1 MFNKFRNT
9 KIIVILIITLIINQ
23 VSFAA
28 VVSNTSKDY
37 QKEMNTE
44 WVTEEEWDA
53 WVKEMQYWFDTG
65 ADRELLLKV
74 ASRSEAHGY
83 FSENFYNKGGV
94 Y

>member
-9 KIIVILIITLIINQ
+9 KIIVVLIITLIINQ

-44 WVTEEEWDA
+44 WVTKEEWDA

-83 FSENFYNKGGV
+83 FSKKFYK
-94 Y
+94 